1 MNLSKEEIFAYNA
14 GLKQASYQ
22 LTKAMMALEIDEIFA
37 INDIKRLLK
46 FIHDEIEKEK
56 K

>member
-1 MNLSKEEIFAYNA
+1 MNYWINTEREAI
-14 GLKQASYQ
+14 GLKQAQ
-22 LTKAMMALEIDEIFA
+22 WQITKAMLALDLEFDMPEV
-37 INDIKRLLK
+37 KRLLK

>member
-1 MNLSKEEIFAYNA
+1 MTNEEIFAYNT
-14 GLKQASYQ
+14 GLKQAQ
-22 LTKAMMALEIDEIFA
+22 WQITKAMLALSYEDILYDET
-37 INDIKRLLK
+37 KQLLK